1 MGVLRLCLSGTL
13 ALRVTLPRHPVL
25 GKARPRSNSNY
36 FSSGLYPNTLR
47 PYPYLVIAHLL
58 DMHRFRRPVV
68 TPLGKYP
75 LQVSLDMVQPPLKVT
90 TVRTLVNASLRH
102 HKCVM
107 EMACLWAL
115 GKGHHQQGTKRGPLP
130 RCNPN
135 SSSPSNS
142 CSNHI
147 PARVGDSNLNSPFSI
162 FPLFLLWV
170 FGAFSTCLE

>member
-1 MGVLRLCLSGTL
+1 MGVLRLCLSGTP

-25 GKARPRSNSNY
+25 GKAPLRSNSNY

-47 PYPYLVIAHLL
+47 PYPYLVIVHLL
-58 DMHRFRRPVV
+58 DMRRLRRPVV
-68 TPLGKYP
+68 TPLAKYP
-75 LQVSLDMVQPPLKVT
+75 LQVSLDTVQPPLKVT

-115 GKGHHQQGTKRGPLP
+115 GKGHHQQGTKRGHLP

-135 SSSPSNS
+135 NSSPSNS

-147 PARVGDSNLNSPFSI
+147 QARVGDSNLNSPFSI
-162 FPLFLLWV
+162 FPP
-170 FGAFSTCLE
+170 FSALGLRRIFNMS